1 MATVKLHCPF
11 AGLNG
16 CHNGGGNRLTRAYL
30 ITHLHDRHCKGDA
43 QTITKQ
49 SILTDLAVF
58 EKAEETFKRMGIWL
72 CGVCFKTHTVGAKC
86 RHGHG
91 ADFVSPPNIRDG
103 VVRFVIYDL
112 TKPLA
117 PTCSQL
123 NHVDG
128 LVHDIVD
135 GFTLS
140 LLDSL
145 FSKGLR
151 TVKSIPPKCRL
162 GFSRVLKRALDK
174 VISKSDDISCWVSLL
189 VLPLC
194 LLKTFCPR
202 SNLERKS
209 ANKRHRQE
217 ESITNAIRSW
227 SVPGGSLQLVRE
239 TLAQSAPLMDILV
252 SGRP

>member
-1 MATVKLHCPF
+1 MATVKFHCPF

-16 CHNGGGNRLTRAYL
+16 CHNGGGNGLTRAYL
-30 ITHLHDRHCKGDA
+30 ITHLRDRHCKGNA

-49 SILTDLAVF
+49 SLLTDLAVF
-58 EKAEETFKRMGIWL
+58 EKAEATFKRMGIWL
-72 CGVCFKTHTVGAKC
+72 CGVCFKTHTFGAKC

-91 ADFVSPPNIRDG
+91 ADFVSPPDIGDG

-112 TKPLA
+112 AKPLA

-123 NHVDG
+123 DHVDG

-151 TVKSIPPKCRL
+151 T
-162 GFSRVLKRALDK
+162 RARRGK
-174 VISKSDDISCWVSLL
+174 V
-189 VLPLC
+189 
-194 LLKTFCPR
+194 TH
-202 SNLERKS
+202 S

-227 SVPGGSLQLVRE
+227 SVPGGSLQLVPLFSEE
-239 TLAQSAPLMDILV
+239 TLANLPSYCRLV
-252 SGRP
+252 VEDLL